1 MPHPRQAQAK
11 SSRTSLLSGSAE
23 INAMV
28 ARTAPAILELLGDGT
43 PRSKSTIIV
52 ALADRHP
59 KEDVTR
65 TLMRLAVTG
74 QLVESE
80 RKYSLAAAL
89 ETGEGQTDPEPIRVA
104 RLKP

>member
-11 SSRTSLLSGSAE
+11 SSRTSSLSGSAE

-43 PRSKSTIIV
+43 PRPRSAIIT

-59 KEDVTR
+59 KEDVVR

-74 QLVESE
+74 QLVERE
-80 RKYSLAAAL
+80 GKYSLASASDA
-89 ETGEGQTDPEPIRVA
+89 EAGA
-104 RLKP
+104 